1 MITANNGRSKPRNN
15 SVSVRAIDA
24 ALDDKWQAAFD
35 GASRSGDQAA
45 MKTVEWLYIR
55 KNPKDA
61 GPERIMNFVAANP
74 SWPASR
80 ALTRA
85 AEARLADRNTPMET
99 VARHFNRFTPISAW
113 GQVAFARLALAR
125 GDRASAATALRQA
138 WLDDDLS
145 TSLEKEILGNYGA
158 LLSRDDHKAR
168 MYAMIMAQET
178 NAAVRAAGM
187 VSRQHVPG
195 CQGSAGAD
203 PAQEQRPCPVQEA
216 AG

>member
-1 MITANNGRSKPRNN
+1 LPLQQCWQLPLTGNANARSDDDEPSLSQELITANNGRSKPRNN

-24 ALDDKWQAAFD
+24 ALDGKWQAAFD
-35 GASRSGDQAA
+35 GASRTGDQAA

-125 GDRASAATALRQA
+125 GDR
-138 WLDDDLS
+138 
-145 TSLEKEILGNYGA
+145 SLCCSCLAPG
-158 LLSRDDHKAR
+158 
-168 MYAMIMAQET
+168 
-178 NAAVRAAGM
+178 VAG
-187 VSRQHVPG
+187 
-195 CQGSAGAD
+195 
-203 PAQEQRPCPVQEA
+203 
-216 AG
+216 